1 MQKILKLSWDKCT
14 DVVGM
19 ISQIK
24 SWIFGTHQA
33 PLLYHSAVT
42 GGKLHHWHYKQKN
55 KPQENQGV

>member
-33 PLLYHSAVT
+33 PLLYHPAVT
-42 GGKLHHWHYKQKN
+42 GGKLHHWH
-55 KPQENQGV
+55 